1 MFKKSLAS
9 VVSAAVL
16 VAGPGHLTLTA
27 AAQTM
32 NRAPVTGVSV
42 TPSFGAGLN
51 SPSLGASSFNAP
63 ALAPGALLAPGLTV
77 APAGIV
83 TAVDAIHRTA
93 DGRVGFHYTLV
104 EVVAD
109 VVSGEAAP
117 ADDIDAVQWVA
128 SDKAG
133 DFVQWEETL
142 RVIALA
148 RAMAS

>member
-1 MFKKSLAS
+1 MAESGARQFPDRPWVGIG
-9 VVSAAVL
+9 VVVRRGDEILLVRRGKPPRQGEWGIPGGAQELGETIFDGAVRE
-16 VAGPGHLTLTA
+16 VFEET
-27 AAQTM
+27 
-32 NRAPVTGVSV
+32 
-42 TPSFGAGLN
+42 
-51 SPSLGASSFNAP
+51 
-63 ALAPGALLAPGLTV
+63 GLTV